1 MKFKFAL
8 IVSGCI
14 AAGGMLGPAASA
26 NAASPLPPVP
36 TLPGVCN
43 VVGAIES
50 APIVGDLA
58 GDLVQAGSS
67 LLDGLGVPVPT
78 CPVPKP

>member
-14 AAGGMLGPAASA
+14 AAGGMLGPAVSA

-43 VVGAIES
+43 VVGTIES
-50 APIVGDLA
+50 VPIVGE
-58 GDLVQAGSS
+58 LVDISS
-67 LLDGLGVPVPT
+67 GLLGELGAPIST
-78 CPVPKP
+78 CPTPKP